1 MEGEDDLY
9 GLTDI
14 LEQIKDDQEADNK
27 AAKEKKTVAE
37 KATLDQKFVR
47 VNKILDEI
55 GELYEQQN
63 DLWEKMKIRSQT
75 GNIHITEFYKVVD
88 EIREKN
94 AEISRLIGPK
104 KSGGRR
110 TRRQRRAKRTGRP
123 TKRRRAK

>member
-14 LEQIKDDQEADNK
+14 LEQIKADQEADNK

-55 GELYEQQN
+55 GKLYEEQN
-63 DLWEKMKIRSQT
+63 DLWEKTENRGQT
-75 GNIHITEFYKVVD
+75 GNVHLTEFFKVVD